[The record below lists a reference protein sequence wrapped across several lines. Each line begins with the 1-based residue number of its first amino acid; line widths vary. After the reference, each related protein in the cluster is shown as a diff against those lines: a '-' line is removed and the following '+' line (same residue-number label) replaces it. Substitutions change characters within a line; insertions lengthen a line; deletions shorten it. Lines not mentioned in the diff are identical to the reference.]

1 MDLAHFK
8 EIYRS
13 TIPHLLRL
21 GHRMVGNEFAEDIV
35 HDAFLRFYERYRWIN
50 DPAAAGRI
58 LNRIVYTLCI
68 DQLREAAVRRDVY
81 ARLMAE
87 EGFDTIH
94 FATPDDDSQRLA
106 LLEKAV
112 SGITRHKQMILQ
124 MRYTEG
130 MTARQIAEQLGIST
144 RTVENTIFR
153 CINDLRNEMN
163 NNTTDSKPTL

>member
-1 MDLAHFK
+1 
-8 EIYRS
+8 
-13 TIPHLLRL
+13 
-21 GHRMVGNEFAEDIV
+21 
-35 HDAFLRFYERYRWIN
+35 
-50 DPAAAGRI
+50 
-58 LNRIVYTLCI
+58 
-68 DQLREAAVRRDVY
+68 
-81 ARLMAE
+81 MAE